1 MPKTQ
6 NRFLSIFALT
16 VLVLGL
22 AGCTT
27 KLAYNYLDWAMM
39 WKVERLVSLDA
50 EQKQQTKQALQ
61 EFHAWHRKTQLVQ
74 YAQYLSQ
81 LEKRIGQGPPIT
93 AKEVHAE
100 TDKIQLL
107 LDQSLTRMLPDISRV
122 LRTLSDQQVSELLD
136 SLTEEREEY
145 VEEHIDISEK
155 KRLKKRQKDLEKHL
169 TRWLGKLTR
178 QQKQRLNTWSEII
191 EPYEQLS
198 AKQQILLQ
206 TQIAEVLAQRA
217 NEDALQSGLKE
228 MMFYRTDNWDPELAA
243 VLGRNQVRTYQL
255 IAAIL
260 NSRTEKQ
267 HAKLGTELSKYIAIC
282 LELASLESVPQNSA
296 ERPPVPDVGN

>member
-1 MPKTQ
+1 MPKIK
-6 NRFLSIFALT
+6 NRFLPIFALT
-16 VLVLGL
+16 VLVVGL

-27 KLAYNYLDWAMM
+27 KLAYNYLDWAMI

-61 EFHAWHRKTQLVQ
+61 EFHVWHRKTQLVQ
-74 YAQYLSQ
+74 YAQYLDQ
-81 LEKRIGQGPPIT
+81 LAKRVDQGPIT
-93 AKEVHAE
+93 AEEIHAE

-107 LDQSLTRMLPDISRV
+107 LAQSLTHILPDISRV
-122 LRTLSDQQVSELLD
+122 LRTLSDQQVSELLA

-145 VEEHIDISEK
+145 VEEHIEISEK

-198 AKQQILLQ
+198 AKQQSLLQ
-206 TQIAEVLAQRA
+206 TQIAKVLAQRA
-217 NEDALQSGLKE
+217 NEDALQNGLKE

-243 VLGRNQVRTYQL
+243 VLDRNQVRTYQL
-255 IAAIL
+255 IAAVL

-267 HAKLGTELSKYIAIC
+267 HAKLSSELDKYIAIC
-282 LELASLESVPQNSA
+282 LELASLESLPGRSA
-296 ERPPVPDVGN
+296 GQSPVSGAGS